1 MCVVCLLFV
10 KSLRFMT
17 KPMSDCLLMLRNE
30 RWKRVR
36 SILTPAFSAS
46 KMKEVRS
53 IRVWLVQ
60 LKSDVVVFFGE
71 VSVAE
76 WACPSLE
83 GGSCYYLLYLLLHTI
98 AINIAITLI
107 IL

>member
-1 MCVVCLLFV
+1 MDNLTVMDVCCLLAFV
-10 KSLRFMT
+10 KSLRFIT

-46 KMKEVRS
+46 KMKEVR
-53 IRVWLVQ
+53 IKCVGLVQ
-60 LKSDVVVFFGE
+60 LKSDVAVFFGE

-76 WACPSLE
+76 
-83 GGSCYYLLYLLLHTI
+83 
-98 AINIAITLI
+98 
-107 IL
+107 